1 MAKRILIADDELDLG
16 ELVDLMLRK
25 ARLDVVCRRVTLG
38 KEALDACTKDPPN
51 LLLLDV
57 ALPDIHG
64 LEVLRRLK
72 ADPATAHIPV
82 VIITA
87 LRGQIVGEA
96 AEAGAAGTLLKPF
109 KRAELLQAVVTALQ
123 PSS

>member
-1 MAKRILIADDELDLG
+1 MAKRILIVDDEKDLG

-25 ARLDVVCRRVTLG
+25 AKLDVVCRRLTLG
-38 KEALDACTKDPPN
+38 QDAMDACKKDPPN

-64 LEVLRRLK
+64 LEVLRLLK
-72 ADPATAHIPV
+72 ADPVTSHIPV

-87 LRGQIVGEA
+87 LRGQIVSEA
-96 AEAGAAGTLLKPF
+96 AMAGAAGTLLKPF
-109 KRAELLQAVVTALQ
+109 KRAELLQAVNTALQ
-123 PSS
+123 PMA